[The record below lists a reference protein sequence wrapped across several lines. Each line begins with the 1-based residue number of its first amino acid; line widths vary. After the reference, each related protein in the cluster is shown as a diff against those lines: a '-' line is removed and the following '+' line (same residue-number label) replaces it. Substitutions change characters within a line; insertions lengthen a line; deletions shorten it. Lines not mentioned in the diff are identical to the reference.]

1 MEEKAST
8 NSAIDR
14 VIKAFMLIST
24 ILFGL
29 ALVPLLW
36 MVPMT
41 IRVFKKTDSKE
52 TYGTALSVCSLFFVS
67 FIAGL
72 CMIVKD
78 YDETH
83 RGTVPENRKW
93 LCMPYG
99 LFLILFII
107 LPIVLIFCYAFTK
120 ADGTFTLENFTG
132 VFDEDSR
139 ATTFKVIGQSL
150 GVAAL
155 TTVICILIAYPIAYI
170 LANSKFNKN
179 VVLVYLFLLPM
190 WINFVIRTVATK
202 QLLIFFGLDPA
213 LHPWT
218 CSIIGMVYNYL
229 PFAILPLYNTM
240 LKLDKSQIEA
250 AADLGASPVQVFF
263 KTIVPMTVPGIVSA
277 ATMTFMPTMS
287 SYVIT
292 DALSGRTIKLIGG
305 QIEHQFLHSQLN
317 TGSVYAIIMLALIG
331 LSVIFENF
339 FSEKMKGAR

>member
-1 MEEKAST
+1 MEATRTLPK
-8 NSAIDR
+8 NKGVMR
-14 VIKAFMLIST
+14 
-24 ILFGL
+24 
-29 ALVPLLW
+29 
-36 MVPMT
+36 
-41 IRVFKKTDSKE
+41 
-52 TYGTALSVCSLFFVS
+52 
-67 FIAGL
+67 
-72 CMIVKD
+72 
-78 YDETH
+78 
-83 RGTVPENRKW
+83 ENRKW

-107 LPIVLIFCYAFTK
+107 LPILLIFCYAFSE
-120 ADGTFTLENFTG
+120 ADGHFTLNNFID
-132 VFDEDSR
+132 VFSPDSSG
-139 ATTFKVIGQSL
+139 TTFKVIGQSL

-179 VVLVYLFLLPM
+179 AVLVYLFLLPM

-213 LHPWT
+213 MHPWI

-263 KTIVPMTVPGIVSA
+263 KTIVPMTIPGIVSA

-317 TGSVYAIIMLALIG
+317 VGSVYAIIMLALIG
-331 LSVIFENF
+331 LSVVFENV
-339 FSEKMKGAR
+339 FSEKKKGAR

>member
-1 MEEKAST
+1 MEAT
-8 NSAIDR
+8 R
-14 VIKAFMLIST
+14 TL
-24 ILFGL
+24 
-29 ALVPLLW
+29 P
-36 MVPMT
+36 
-41 IRVFKKTDSKE
+41 KKN
-52 TYGTALSVCSLFFVS
+52 G
-67 FIAGL
+67 I
-72 CMIVKD
+72 M
-78 YDETH
+78 
-83 RGTVPENRKW
+83 RENRKW

-99 LFLILFII
+99 VFLVLFII
-107 LPIVLIFCYAFTK
+107 LPILLIFYYAFTK
-120 ADGTFTLENFTG
+120 ADGTFTLDNFTD
-132 VFDEDSR
+132 VFAEGSG

-190 WINFVIRTVATK
+190 WINFVIRTLATK
-202 QLLIFFGLDPA
+202 QLFILFKLYPA
-213 LHPWT
+213 MHPWV

-292 DALSGRTIKLIGG
+292 DALSERTIQLIGG
-305 QIEHQFLHSQLN
+305 QIENQFLTDRLN
-317 TGSVYAIIMLALIG
+317 VGSVYAIIMLALIG
-331 LSVIFENF
+331 VSVVFENF
-339 FSEKMKGAR
+339 FSEKKKGAR

>member
-1 MEEKAST
+1 MEATRTLPK
-8 NSAIDR
+8 NKGVMR
-14 VIKAFMLIST
+14 
-24 ILFGL
+24 
-29 ALVPLLW
+29 
-36 MVPMT
+36 
-41 IRVFKKTDSKE
+41 
-52 TYGTALSVCSLFFVS
+52 
-67 FIAGL
+67 
-72 CMIVKD
+72 
-78 YDETH
+78 
-83 RGTVPENRKW
+83 ENRKW

-99 LFLILFII
+99 VFLVLFII
-107 LPIVLIFCYAFTK
+107 LPILLIFCYAFSD
-120 ADGTFTLENFTG
+120 ADGHFTLNNFVD
-132 VFDEDSR
+132 VFSPDSSG
-139 ATTFKVIGQSL
+139 TTFKVIGQSL

-179 VVLVYLFLLPM
+179 AVLVYLFLLPM

-202 QLLIFFGLDPA
+202 QLLIFFGLNPA
-213 LHPWT
+213 IHPWI

-263 KTIVPMTVPGIVSA
+263 KTIVPMTIPGIVSA

-317 TGSVYAIIMLALIG
+317 VGSVYAIIMLALIG
-331 LSVIFENF
+331 LSVVFENF
-339 FSEKMKGAR
+339 FSEKKKGAR

>member
-1 MEEKAST
+1 MEAT
-8 NSAIDR
+8 R
-14 VIKAFMLIST
+14 
-24 ILFGL
+24 
-29 ALVPLLW
+29 ALPKNKGV
-36 MVPMT
+36 M
-41 IRVFKKTDSKE
+41 R
-52 TYGTALSVCSLFFVS
+52 
-67 FIAGL
+67 
-72 CMIVKD
+72 
-78 YDETH
+78 
-83 RGTVPENRKW
+83 ENRKW

-99 LFLILFII
+99 VFLVLFII
-107 LPIVLIFCYAFTK
+107 LPILLIFCYAFSD
-120 ADGTFTLENFTG
+120 ADGHFTLNNFID
-132 VFDEDSR
+132 VFSPDSSG
-139 ATTFKVIGQSL
+139 TTFKVIGQSL

-179 VVLVYLFLLPM
+179 AVLVYLFLLPM

-213 LHPWT
+213 MHPWI

-317 TGSVYAIIMLALIG
+317 VGSVYAIIMLALIG
-331 LSVIFENF
+331 LSVVFENF
-339 FSEKMKGAR
+339 FSEKKKGAR

>member
-1 MEEKAST
+1 MEATRTLPK
-8 NSAIDR
+8 NKGVMR
-14 VIKAFMLIST
+14 
-24 ILFGL
+24 
-29 ALVPLLW
+29 
-36 MVPMT
+36 
-41 IRVFKKTDSKE
+41 
-52 TYGTALSVCSLFFVS
+52 
-67 FIAGL
+67 
-72 CMIVKD
+72 
-78 YDETH
+78 
-83 RGTVPENRKW
+83 ENRKW

-99 LFLILFII
+99 VFLVLFII
-107 LPIVLIFCYAFTK
+107 LPILLIFCYAFSD
-120 ADGTFTLENFTG
+120 ADGHFTLNNFID
-132 VFDEDSR
+132 VFSPDSSG
-139 ATTFKVIGQSL
+139 TTFKVIGQSL

-213 LHPWT
+213 MHPWI

-317 TGSVYAIIMLALIG
+317 VGSVYAIIMLALIG
-331 LSVIFENF
+331 LSVVFENF
-339 FSEKMKGAR
+339 FSKKKKGAR

>member
-1 MEEKAST
+1 MEATRTLPNNKGVM
-8 NSAIDR
+8 R
-14 VIKAFMLIST
+14 
-24 ILFGL
+24 
-29 ALVPLLW
+29 
-36 MVPMT
+36 
-41 IRVFKKTDSKE
+41 
-52 TYGTALSVCSLFFVS
+52 
-67 FIAGL
+67 
-72 CMIVKD
+72 
-78 YDETH
+78 
-83 RGTVPENRKW
+83 ENRKW

-99 LFLILFII
+99 VFLVLFII
-107 LPIVLIFCYAFTK
+107 LPILLIFYYAFTK
-120 ADGTFTLENFTG
+120 ADGAFTLDNFRD
-132 VFDEDSR
+132 VFKDGSS

-155 TTVICILIAYPIAYI
+155 TTLICILIAYPIAYI

-190 WINFVIRTVATK
+190 WINFVIRTAATK

-213 LHPWT
+213 MHPWV

-250 AADLGASPVQVFF
+250 AADLGASPIQVFF

-292 DALSGRTIKLIGG
+292 DALSGRTIQLIGG

-317 TGSVYAIIMLALIG
+317 VGSVYAIIMLGLIG
-331 LSVIFENF
+331 ISVVFENF
-339 FSEKMKGAR
+339 FSEKKKGGR

>member
-1 MEEKAST
+1 MEAT
-8 NSAIDR
+8 
-14 VIKAFMLIST
+14 
-24 ILFGL
+24 
-29 ALVPLLW
+29 
-36 MVPMT
+36 
-41 IRVFKKTDSKE
+41 KTLSRNKGVVRE
-52 TYGTALSVCSLFFVS
+52 T
-67 FIAGL
+67 
-72 CMIVKD
+72 
-78 YDETH
+78 
-83 RGTVPENRKW
+83 RKW

-99 LFLILFII
+99 IFLILFII
-107 LPIVLIFCYAFTK
+107 FPILLIFYYAFSDSTT
-120 ADGTFTLENFTG
+120 GFFTLKNFKS
-132 VFDEDSR
+132 VFEGDSSV
-139 ATTFKVIGQSL
+139 TTFKVIGQSL

-170 LANSKFNKN
+170 LANSKWNKN
-179 VVLVYLFLLPM
+179 AVLVYLFLLPM

-213 LHPWT
+213 MHPWI

-250 AADLGASPVQVFF
+250 AADLGASPVQVFI

-277 ATMTFMPTMS
+277 TTMTFMPTMS

-317 TGSVYAIIMLALIG
+317 VGSVYAIIMLALIG
-331 LSVIFENF
+331 LSVVFENF
-339 FSEKMKGAR
+339 FSEKKKGAR

>member
-1 MEEKAST
+1 MEAT
-8 NSAIDR
+8 R
-14 VIKAFMLIST
+14 
-24 ILFGL
+24 
-29 ALVPLLW
+29 ALPKNKGV
-36 MVPMT
+36 M
-41 IRVFKKTDSKE
+41 R
-52 TYGTALSVCSLFFVS
+52 
-67 FIAGL
+67 
-72 CMIVKD
+72 
-78 YDETH
+78 
-83 RGTVPENRKW
+83 ENRKW

-99 LFLILFII
+99 VFLVLFII
-107 LPIVLIFCYAFTK
+107 LPILLIFCYAFSD
-120 ADGTFTLENFTG
+120 ADGHFTLNNFID
-132 VFDEDSR
+132 VFSPDSSG
-139 ATTFKVIGQSL
+139 TTFKVIGQSL

-179 VVLVYLFLLPM
+179 AVLVYLFLLPM

-213 LHPWT
+213 MHPWI

-240 LKLDKSQIEA
+240 LKRDKSQIEA

-317 TGSVYAIIMLALIG
+317 VGSVYAIIMLALIG
-331 LSVIFENF
+331 VSVVFENF
-339 FSEKMKGAR
+339 FSEKKKGAR

>member
-1 MEEKAST
+1 MEATRTLPK
-8 NSAIDR
+8 NKGVMR
-14 VIKAFMLIST
+14 
-24 ILFGL
+24 
-29 ALVPLLW
+29 
-36 MVPMT
+36 
-41 IRVFKKTDSKE
+41 
-52 TYGTALSVCSLFFVS
+52 
-67 FIAGL
+67 
-72 CMIVKD
+72 
-78 YDETH
+78 
-83 RGTVPENRKW
+83 ENRKW

-107 LPIVLIFCYAFTK
+107 LPILLIFCYAFSD
-120 ADGTFTLENFTG
+120 ADGHFTLNNFID
-132 VFDEDSR
+132 VFSPDSSG
-139 ATTFKVIGQSL
+139 TTFKVIGQSL

-179 VVLVYLFLLPM
+179 AVLVYLFLLPM

-213 LHPWT
+213 MHPWI

-317 TGSVYAIIMLALIG
+317 VGSVYAIIMLALIG
-331 LSVIFENF
+331 LSVVFENF
-339 FSEKMKGAR
+339 FSEKKKGAR

>member
-1 MEEKAST
+1 MEAT
-8 NSAIDR
+8 
-14 VIKAFMLIST
+14 
-24 ILFGL
+24 
-29 ALVPLLW
+29 
-36 MVPMT
+36 
-41 IRVFKKTDSKE
+41 KT
-52 TYGTALSVCSLFFVS
+52 LSRN
-67 FIAGL
+67 
-72 CMIVKD
+72 K
-78 YDETH
+78 
-83 RGTVPENRKW
+83 GTVSETRKW

-99 LFLILFII
+99 VFLVLFII
-107 LPIVLIFCYAFTK
+107 LPILLIFYYAFTD
-120 ADGTFTLENFTG
+120 ASGAFTIDNFTS
-132 VFDEDSR
+132 VFEGDSSV
-139 ATTFKVIGQSL
+139 TTFKVIGQSL

-155 TTVICILIAYPIAYI
+155 TTVICEIIAYPIAYI
-170 LANSKFNKN
+170 LANSKWNKN

-202 QLLIFFGLDPA
+202 QLLILIGLDPA
-213 LHPWT
+213 MNPWV

-250 AADLGASPVQVFF
+250 AADLGASPVQVFI
-263 KTIVPMTVPGIVSA
+263 KTIVPMTIPGIVSA

-317 TGSVYAIIMLALIG
+317 IGSVYAIIMLALIG

-339 FSEKMKGAR
+339 FSEKKKGAR

>member
-1 MEEKAST
+1 MEAT
-8 NSAIDR
+8 R
-14 VIKAFMLIST
+14 
-24 ILFGL
+24 
-29 ALVPLLW
+29 ALPKNKGV
-36 MVPMT
+36 M
-41 IRVFKKTDSKE
+41 R
-52 TYGTALSVCSLFFVS
+52 
-67 FIAGL
+67 
-72 CMIVKD
+72 
-78 YDETH
+78 
-83 RGTVPENRKW
+83 ENRKW
-93 LCMPYG
+93 LCLPYG
-99 LFLILFII
+99 VFLVLFII
-107 LPIVLIFCYAFTK
+107 LPILLIFCYAFSD
-120 ADGTFTLENFTG
+120 ADGHFTLNNFID
-132 VFDEDSR
+132 VFSPDSSG
-139 ATTFKVIGQSL
+139 TTFKVIGQSL

-179 VVLVYLFLLPM
+179 AVLVYLFLLPM

-213 LHPWT
+213 MHPWI

-317 TGSVYAIIMLALIG
+317 VGSVYAIIMLALIG
-331 LSVIFENF
+331 LSVVFENF
-339 FSEKMKGAR
+339 FSEKKKGAR

>member
-1 MEEKAST
+1 MEATRTLPK
-8 NSAIDR
+8 NKGVMR
-14 VIKAFMLIST
+14 
-24 ILFGL
+24 
-29 ALVPLLW
+29 
-36 MVPMT
+36 
-41 IRVFKKTDSKE
+41 
-52 TYGTALSVCSLFFVS
+52 
-67 FIAGL
+67 
-72 CMIVKD
+72 
-78 YDETH
+78 
-83 RGTVPENRKW
+83 ENRKW

-107 LPIVLIFCYAFTK
+107 LPILLIFCYAFSD
-120 ADGTFTLENFTG
+120 ADGHFTLNNFID
-132 VFDEDSR
+132 VFSPDSSG
-139 ATTFKVIGQSL
+139 TTFKVIGQSL

-179 VVLVYLFLLPM
+179 AVLVYLFLLPM

-213 LHPWT
+213 MHPWI

-250 AADLGASPVQVFF
+250 AADLGASPIQVFF
-263 KTIVPMTVPGIVSA
+263 KTIVPMTIPGIVSA

-317 TGSVYAIIMLALIG
+317 VGSVYAIIMLALIG
-331 LSVIFENF
+331 LSVVFENF
-339 FSEKMKGAR
+339 FSEKKKGAR

>member
-1 MEEKAST
+1 MEAT
-8 NSAIDR
+8 R
-14 VIKAFMLIST
+14 
-24 ILFGL
+24 
-29 ALVPLLW
+29 ALPKNKGV
-36 MVPMT
+36 M
-41 IRVFKKTDSKE
+41 R
-52 TYGTALSVCSLFFVS
+52 
-67 FIAGL
+67 
-72 CMIVKD
+72 
-78 YDETH
+78 
-83 RGTVPENRKW
+83 ENRKW

-99 LFLILFII
+99 VFLVLFII
-107 LPIVLIFCYAFTK
+107 LPILLIFCYAFSD
-120 ADGTFTLENFTG
+120 ADGHFTLNNFID
-132 VFDEDSR
+132 VFSPESSG
-139 ATTFKVIGQSL
+139 TTFKVIGQSL

-179 VVLVYLFLLPM
+179 AVLVYLFLLPM

-213 LHPWT
+213 MHPWI

-317 TGSVYAIIMLALIG
+317 VGSVYAIIMLALIG
-331 LSVIFENF
+331 LSVVFENF
-339 FSEKMKGAR
+339 FSQKKKGVR

>member
-1 MEEKAST
+1 M
-8 NSAIDR
+8 R
-14 VIKAFMLIST
+14 
-24 ILFGL
+24 
-29 ALVPLLW
+29 
-36 MVPMT
+36 
-41 IRVFKKTDSKE
+41 
-52 TYGTALSVCSLFFVS
+52 
-67 FIAGL
+67 
-72 CMIVKD
+72 
-78 YDETH
+78 
-83 RGTVPENRKW
+83 ENRKW

-107 LPIVLIFCYAFTK
+107 LPILLIFCYAFSD
-120 ADGTFTLENFTG
+120 ADGHFTLNNFID
-132 VFDEDSR
+132 VFSPNSSG
-139 ATTFKVIGQSL
+139 TTFKVIGQSL

-179 VVLVYLFLLPM
+179 AVLVYLFLLPM

-213 LHPWT
+213 MHPWI

-263 KTIVPMTVPGIVSA
+263 KTIVPMTIPGIVSA

-317 TGSVYAIIMLALIG
+317 VGSVYAIIMLALIG
-331 LSVIFENF
+331 LSVVFENF
-339 FSEKMKGAR
+339 FSEKKKGGR

>member
-1 MEEKAST
+1 MEATRTLPK
-8 NSAIDR
+8 NKGVMR
-14 VIKAFMLIST
+14 
-24 ILFGL
+24 
-29 ALVPLLW
+29 
-36 MVPMT
+36 
-41 IRVFKKTDSKE
+41 
-52 TYGTALSVCSLFFVS
+52 
-67 FIAGL
+67 
-72 CMIVKD
+72 
-78 YDETH
+78 
-83 RGTVPENRKW
+83 ENRKW

-99 LFLILFII
+99 VFLVLFII
-107 LPIVLIFCYAFTK
+107 LPILLIFCYAFSD
-120 ADGTFTLENFTG
+120 ADGHFTLNNFID
-132 VFDEDSR
+132 VFSPESSG
-139 ATTFKVIGQSL
+139 TTFKVIGQSL

-190 WINFVIRTVATK
+190 WINFVIRTLATK
-202 QLLIFFGLDPA
+202 QLLILFKLDPA
-213 LHPWT
+213 MYPWV

-317 TGSVYAIIMLALIG
+317 VGSVYAIIMLALIG
-331 LSVIFENF
+331 LSVVFENF
-339 FSEKMKGAR
+339 FSEKKKGAR

>member
-1 MEEKAST
+1 MEATRTLPK
-8 NSAIDR
+8 NKGVMR
-14 VIKAFMLIST
+14 
-24 ILFGL
+24 
-29 ALVPLLW
+29 
-36 MVPMT
+36 
-41 IRVFKKTDSKE
+41 
-52 TYGTALSVCSLFFVS
+52 
-67 FIAGL
+67 
-72 CMIVKD
+72 
-78 YDETH
+78 
-83 RGTVPENRKW
+83 ENRKW

-99 LFLILFII
+99 VFLVLFII
-107 LPIVLIFCYAFTK
+107 LPILLIFCYAFSD
-120 ADGTFTLENFTG
+120 ADGHFTLNNFID
-132 VFDEDSR
+132 VFSPESSG
-139 ATTFKVIGQSL
+139 TTFKVIGQSL

-213 LHPWT
+213 MHPWI

-240 LKLDKSQIEA
+240 LKLDKNQIEA
-250 AADLGASPVQVFF
+250 AADLGASPFQVFV
-263 KTIVPMTVPGIVSA
+263 KTIVPMTIPGIVSA

-317 TGSVYAIIMLALIG
+317 VGSVYAIIMLALIG
-331 LSVIFENF
+331 LSVVFENF
-339 FSEKMKGAR
+339 FSEKKKGGR

>member
-1 MEEKAST
+1 MEAT
-8 NSAIDR
+8 
-14 VIKAFMLIST
+14 
-24 ILFGL
+24 
-29 ALVPLLW
+29 
-36 MVPMT
+36 
-41 IRVFKKTDSKE
+41 KT
-52 TYGTALSVCSLFFVS
+52 LSRNKGVVHE
-67 FIAGL
+67 
-72 CMIVKD
+72 D
-78 YDETH
+78 
-83 RGTVPENRKW
+83 RKW

-99 LFLILFII
+99 IFLILFII
-107 LPIVLIFCYAFTK
+107 FPILLIFYYAFSDPTT
-120 ADGTFTLENFTG
+120 GFFTLRNFKS
-132 VFDEDSR
+132 VFEGDSSV
-139 ATTFKVIGQSL
+139 TTFKVIGQSL

-170 LANSKFNKN
+170 LANSKWNKN
-179 VVLVYLFLLPM
+179 AVLVYLFLLPM

-213 LHPWT
+213 MHPWV

-250 AADLGASPVQVFF
+250 AADLGASPVQVFI
-263 KTIVPMTVPGIVSA
+263 KTIIPMTVPGIVSA

-317 TGSVYAIIMLALIG
+317 VGSVYAIIMLALIG
-331 LSVIFENF
+331 LSVVFENF
-339 FSEKMKGAR
+339 FSEKKKGAR